1 MFTHLSHVTTTD
13 MSHVTTT
20 DAADT
25 TDKHMDDDIPHIILF
40 PRRVLAMVGAGVR
53 GAAAAG
59 AFHDAQT
66 LSGNSSTRA
75 SEDARTRQ
83 VDARQGHHSAL
94 ADTHDV

>member
-1 MFTHLSHVTTTD
+1 
-13 MSHVTTT
+13 
-20 DAADT
+20 
-25 TDKHMDDDIPHIILF
+25 
-40 PRRVLAMVGAGVR
+40 MVGAGVR